1 MSIGRTAEIS
11 GEFEPAK
18 IAAQDDVDDPADR
31 IAPILTSRRRGEHF
45 DAFDL
50 FERDSHDRRL
60 KKGSALQTAGANIGI
75 GNPAA
80 VYEDQCSIQTEAA
93 QVALRIPELRCPA
106 VETLVLAP
114 RKSRKNC

>member
-1 MSIGRTAEIS
+1 MFPREERVGFAPARTRGYGKFVPKQGEGDVTAQTPFDGMSIGRTAEIS

-50 FERDSHDRRL
+50 RSEEHTSELQSLMRISYAVFCF
-60 KKGSALQTAGANIGI
+60 KKKKKQQT
-75 GNPAA
+75 
-80 VYEDQCSIQTEAA
+80 
-93 QVALRIPELRCPA
+93 
-106 VETLVLAP
+106 
-114 RKSRKNC
+114 